1 MADTD
6 IGVDGES
13 AGPNQITVYLGIVAG
28 EMDCRTFKPSPWSQ
42 RPLRCKTMSRTR
54 YGAQG
59 NASTR
64 SRTGDLDI
72 TVDVLVSRST
82 N

>member
-28 EMDCRTFKPSPWSQ
+28 EMDFRTFKPSPWSQ
-42 RPLRCKTMSRTR
+42 RPLRCKTMSRAR
-54 YGAQG
+54 YGAPKVMLPHG
-59 NASTR
+59 G
-64 SRTGDLDI
+64 RTGDRDI
-72 TVDVLVSRST
+72 LHRVLASRLP
-82 N
+82 